1 MNGIALG
8 LAGCSVIMRERLKL
22 RGSPLKKMTS
32 HPATGWRE
40 IAQAVLKAEA
50 QALATAA
57 ARLDHNLTKT
67 VELLLAHDGKVVVSG
82 IGKSGHIGQKIA
94 ATLASTGTPAVFLH
108 AAEAVHG
115 DLGIYTPG
123 DPSIL
128 ISKSG
133 STAELLRLIPVLRQF
148 QSPLIVIVGNLNSPM
163 AQQADV
169 VLDARV
175 EKEADPLNLAPTC
188 STTVALALGDALA
201 VALMLARRF
210 TDQDFA
216 RYHPAGQ
223 LGRALWLKVADV
235 MHQPEAVA
243 WVKPDMPLRQ
253 VIIAM
258 SQRPLGAACV
268 VDDAFQLLGIITD
281 GDLRRALLTHEDI
294 RLLQAAGCMT
304 RQPTTITPE
313 ASLKEAARLM
323 EDRPSQ
329 ISVLPVVDS
338 RSQRCLG
345 LIRIHD
351 IYQPELI

>member
-1 MNGIALG
+1 MPSSLPT
-8 LAGCSVIMRERLKL
+8 KDW
-22 RGSPLKKMTS
+22 
-32 HPATGWRE
+32 HE
-40 IAQAVLKAEA
+40 IARSVLAAEA
-50 QALATAA
+50 QALTAAA
-57 ARLDHNLTKT
+57 ARLDHNLTKA
-67 VELLLAHDGKVVVSG
+67 VELLLNHVGKVVVSG

-133 STAELLRLIPVLRQF
+133 STAELLRLVPVLRQF
-148 QSPLIVIVGNLNSPM
+148 QSPLIAILGNLNAPL
-163 AQQADV
+163 ARQADV
-169 VLDARV
+169 VLDGRV
-175 EKEADPLNLAPTC
+175 DREADPLNLAPTC

-201 VALMLARRF
+201 VALMMARRF
-210 TDQDFA
+210 TDRDFA

-223 LGRALWLKVADV
+223 LGRTLWLKVADV
-235 MHQPEAVA
+235 MHQNEAVA
-243 WVKPDMPLRQ
+243 WVKPDTPLRQ

-258 SQRPLGAACV
+258 TQRPLGAACV
-268 VDDAFQLLGIITD
+268 VDEDSRLLGIITD

-294 RLLQAAGCMT
+294 RRLQARDCMT

-313 ASLKEAARLM
+313 ASLKEATRLM

-338 RSQRCLG
+338 RSQQCRG
-345 LIRIHD
+345 LIRLHD
-351 IYQPELI
+351 IYQSELT

>member
-1 MNGIALG
+1 VRSSLKNKTQPAAEWRDIAH
-8 LAGCSVIMRERLKL
+8 
-22 RGSPLKKMTS
+22 T
-32 HPATGWRE
+32 
-40 IAQAVLKAEA
+40 VLKSEA
-50 QALATAA
+50 QALAAAA
-57 ARLDHNLTKT
+57 ARLDHNLTKA
-67 VELLLAHDGKVVVSG
+67 VELLLTNEGKVVVSG

-123 DPSIL
+123 DPSLL

-133 STAELLRLIPVLRQF
+133 STAELLRLIPILRQF
-148 QSPLIVIVGNLNSPM
+148 QSPLIAILGNLNSPM
-163 AQQADV
+163 AKQADV

-201 VALMLARRF
+201 VALMMARRF

-223 LGRALWLKVADV
+223 LGRNLWLKVADV
-235 MHQPEAVA
+235 MHQNEAVA
-243 WVKPDMPLRQ
+243 WVKPDTPLRQ

-268 VDDAFQLLGIITD
+268 VDAEFRLLGIITD

-294 RLLQAAGCMT
+294 RLLQADDCMMQ
-304 RQPTTITPE
+304 QPTTITPE
-313 ASLKEAARLM
+313 ASLKDAARLM

-329 ISVLPVVDS
+329 ISVLPVVDG
-338 RSQRCLG
+338 RSHRCLG

-351 IYQPELI
+351 IYQPELT

>member
-1 MNGIALG
+1 MLNLN
-8 LAGCSVIMRERLKL
+8 RENLTKD
-22 RGSPLKKMTS
+22 
-32 HPATGWRE
+32 WRE
-40 IAQAVLKAEA
+40 IGKAVLDAEA
-50 QALATAA
+50 QALAAVA
-57 ARLDHNLTKT
+57 ARLDHHWTQA
-67 VELLLAHDGKVVVSG
+67 VELLLRHEGKVVVSG

-148 QSPLIVIVGNLNSPM
+148 RSPLIAILGNLNSPM
-163 AQQADV
+163 AQLADV

-175 EKEADPLNLAPTC
+175 AREADPLNLAPTC

-201 VALMLARRF
+201 VALMMARRF
-210 TDQDFA
+210 TPQDFA

-223 LGRALWLKVADV
+223 LGRTLWLKVADV
-235 MHQPEAVA
+235 MHQNDAVA
-243 WVKPDMPLRQ
+243 WVKPDTPLRQ

-258 SQRPLGAACV
+258 SERPLGAACV
-268 VDDAFQLLGIITD
+268 VDDDSLLLGIVTD

-294 RLLQAAGCMT
+294 RLLHAADCMT
-304 RQPTTITPE
+304 RQPVTTNPE
-313 ASLKEAARLM
+313 ASLKEASRLM

-329 ISVLPVVDS
+329 IAVLPVVDS
-338 RSQRCLG
+338 RNRRCLG
-345 LIRIHD
+345 LIRLHD

>member
-1 MNGIALG
+1 MLNKFPSI
-8 LAGCSVIMRERLKL
+8 
-22 RGSPLKKMTS
+22 SPTMD
-32 HPATGWRE
+32 WRE
-40 IAQAVLKAEA
+40 IARTVLEDEA
-50 QALATAA
+50 RALAEVAG
-57 ARLDHNLTKT
+57 RLDHSLNEA
-67 VELLLAHDGKVVVSG
+67 VNVLLQHEGKVVVSG

-133 STAELLRLIPVLRQF
+133 STAELLRLIPILRQF
-148 QSPLIVIVGNLNSPM
+148 HSPLIVIVGNLNAPM
-163 AQQADV
+163 AKQADV

-188 STTVALALGDALA
+188 STTAALALGDALA
-201 VALMLARRF
+201 VALMQARSF
-210 TDQDFA
+210 TDKDFA

-223 LGRALWLKVADV
+223 LGRSLWLKVADV
-235 MHQPEAVA
+235 MHRDEAVA
-243 WVKPDMPLRQ
+243 WVKSDTPLRQ

-268 VDDAFQLLGIITD
+268 VDEAQLLLGIITD
-281 GDLRRALLTHEDI
+281 GDLRRVLLTHEDI
-294 RLLQAAGCMT
+294 RGLLAAECMT
-304 RQPTTITPE
+304 RQPVTISPQ
-313 ASLKEAARLM
+313 ASLKEATRLM

-329 ISVLPVVDS
+329 ISILPVVDPQN
-338 RSQRCLG
+338 QRCLG
-345 LIRIHD
+345 VIRIHD

>member
-1 MNGIALG
+1 VNQT
-8 LAGCSVIMRERLKL
+8 
-22 RGSPLKKMTS
+22 PLTKD
-32 HPATGWRE
+32 WRE
-40 IAQAVLKAEA
+40 IAQAVLNLEA
-50 QALATAA
+50 QALAAVA
-57 ARLDHNLTKT
+57 DRLDHNLTKA

-148 QSPLIVIVGNLNSPM
+148 RSPLIAIVGNLNAPM
-163 AQQADV
+163 AKQADV

-175 EKEADPLNLAPTC
+175 DREADPLNLAPTC
-188 STTVALALGDALA
+188 STTAALGLGDALA
-201 VALMLARRF
+201 VALMMARRF
-210 TDQDFA
+210 TDRDFA

-223 LGRALWLKVADV
+223 LGRNLWLKVADV
-235 MHQPEAVA
+235 MHENDAVA
-243 WVKPDMPLRQ
+243 WVKPDTPLRQ

-268 VDDAFQLLGIITD
+268 VDEAFRLLGIITD

-294 RLLQAAGCMT
+294 RLLQAADCMM
-304 RQPTTITPE
+304 RQPITITPE
-313 ASLKEAARLM
+313 ASLRDATRLM

-338 RSQRCLG
+338 HHQRCLG

>member
-1 MNGIALG
+1 MP
-8 LAGCSVIMRERLKL
+8 S
-22 RGSPLKKMTS
+22 SPLGKD
-32 HPATGWRE
+32 WRE
-40 IAQAVLKAEA
+40 IARAVLETEA
-50 QALATAA
+50 QALMAVAG
-57 ARLDHNLTKT
+57 RLDDNLTKA
-67 VELLLAHDGKVVVSG
+67 VELLLAHKGKVVVSG
-82 IGKSGHIGQKIA
+82 IGKSGHVGQKIA

-148 QSPLIVIVGNLNSPM
+148 RSPLIAILGNLNAPM
-163 AQQADV
+163 AKQADV
-169 VLDARV
+169 ILDARV
-175 EKEADPLNLAPTC
+175 EREADPLNLAPTC
-188 STTVALALGDALA
+188 STIVALGLGDALA
-201 VALMLARRF
+201 VALMMARRF

-223 LGRALWLKVADV
+223 LGRTLWLKVADV
-235 MHQPEAVA
+235 MHQNDAVA
-243 WVKPDMPLRQ
+243 WVKPETPLRQ

-268 VDDAFQLLGIITD
+268 VNELFQLLGIITD
-281 GDLRRALLTHEDI
+281 GDVRRVLLTHEDI
-294 RLLQAAGCMT
+294 RHLHAADCMT
-304 RQPTTITPE
+304 RRPTTISPE
-313 ASLKEAARLM
+313 ASLKEATRLM

-338 RSQRCLG
+338 RNQRCLG

>member
-1 MNGIALG
+1 MGSRDTMNSLPLEKTPAMSPEEWPQIA
-8 LAGCSVIMRERLKL
+8 RK
-22 RGSPLKKMTS
+22 
-32 HPATGWRE
+32 
-40 IAQAVLKAEA
+40 VLELEA
-50 QALATAA
+50 QALAAAA
-57 ARLDHNLTKT
+57 ARLDHHLTKA
-67 VELLLAHDGKVVVSG
+67 VELLLAHAGKVVVSG

-148 QSPLIVIVGNLNSPM
+148 RSPLIAIVGNLNSPM
-163 AQQADV
+163 AKQADV
-169 VLDARV
+169 TLDARV
-175 EKEADPLNLAPTC
+175 DREADPLNLAPTC

-210 TDQDFA
+210 TDQDYA

-223 LGRALWLKVADV
+223 LGRNLWLKVADV
-235 MHQPEAVA
+235 MHQDEAVA
-243 WVKPDMPLRQ
+243 WVKPDTPLRQ

-258 SQRPLGAACV
+258 SQLPLGAACV
-268 VDDAFQLLGIITD
+268 VDESFHLLGIITD
-281 GDLRRALLTHEDI
+281 GDLRRVLLTHDDI
-294 RLLQAAGCMT
+294 RLLCAADCMT
-304 RQPTTITPE
+304 RQPITINPE
-313 ASLKEAARLM
+313 VSLRDATRLM

-329 ISVLPVVDS
+329 ISVLPVVDGP
-338 RSQRCLG
+338 SQRCLG

>member
-1 MNGIALG
+1 MPGA
-8 LAGCSVIMRERLKL
+8 RLD
-22 RGSPLKKMTS
+22 KMPS
-32 HPATGWRE
+32 ASPATDWRE
-40 IAQAVLKAEA
+40 IAQAVLEAEA
-50 QALATAA
+50 RALTAVA
-57 ARLDHNLTKT
+57 ARLDHNLTT
-67 VELLLAHDGKVVVSG
+67 AVELLLKHAGKVVVSG

-123 DPSIL
+123 DPSLL

-133 STAELLRLIPVLRQF
+133 STAELLRLIPILRQF
-148 QSPLIVIVGNLNSPM
+148 RSPLIAILGNLKSPM

-169 VLDARV
+169 TLDAGVAR
-175 EKEADPLNLAPTC
+175 EADPLNLAPTC
-188 STTVALALGDALA
+188 STTAALALGDALA
-201 VALMLARRF
+201 VALMMARRF
-210 TDQDFA
+210 THQDFA

-223 LGRALWLKVADV
+223 LGRNLWLKVADV
-235 MHQPEAVA
+235 MHQNDAVA
-243 WVKPDMPLRQ
+243 WVKPDTPLRQ

-268 VDDAFQLLGIITD
+268 VDEDYRLLGIVTD
-281 GDLRRALLTHEDI
+281 GDLRRVLLTHEDI
-294 RLLQAAGCMT
+294 RALHAGDGMT
-304 RQPTTITPE
+304 RQPVSISPE
-313 ASLKEAARLM
+313 ASLREAARLM

-338 RSQRCLG
+338 RSHRCLG

>member
-1 MNGIALG
+1 
-8 LAGCSVIMRERLKL
+8 L
-22 RGSPLKKMTS
+22 RGAPLKKMPS
-32 HPATGWRE
+32 LPAAKDWRA
-40 IAQAVLKAEA
+40 IAQAVLERESR
-50 QALATAA
+50 ALATAA
-57 ARLDHNLTKT
+57 TRLNDNLTRA
-67 VELLLAHDGKVVVSG
+67 VEVLLKHEGKVVVSG

-94 ATLASTGTPAVFLH
+94 ATLASTGTAAVFLH

-148 QSPLIVIVGNLNSPM
+148 RSPLIAILGNLNSPM

-175 EKEADPLNLAPTC
+175 EKEADPLNLVPTC
-188 STTVALALGDALA
+188 STSVALALGDAMA
-201 VALMLARRF
+201 VALMMARRF
-210 TDQDFA
+210 SQQDFA
-216 RYHPAGQ
+216 LYHPSGQ
-223 LGRALWLKVADV
+223 LGRTLWLKVADV
-235 MHQPEAVA
+235 MHQNEAVA
-243 WVKPDMPLRQ
+243 WVKPDTPLRQ

-268 VDDAFQLLGIITD
+268 VDEDFLLLGIITD

-294 RLLQAAGCMT
+294 RLLHAADCMT
-304 RQPTTITPE
+304 RQPVTINPE
-313 ASLKEAARLM
+313 ASLREASRLM

-329 ISVLPVVDS
+329 ISVLPVVDP
-338 RSQRCLG
+338 RHHRCLG

>member
-1 MNGIALG
+1 MSNLPP
-8 LAGCSVIMRERLKL
+8 SKD
-22 RGSPLKKMTS
+22 
-32 HPATGWRE
+32 WRE
-40 IAQAVLKAEA
+40 IAQAVMEAEA
-50 QALATAA
+50 QALAAAA
-57 ARLDHNLTKT
+57 ARLDTHLTKA
-67 VELLLAHDGKVVVSG
+67 VEMLLSHAGKVVVSG

-148 QSPLIVIVGNLNSPM
+148 QSPLIAIVGNLNSPM
-163 AQQADV
+163 AKQADV
-169 VLDARV
+169 ILDARV
-175 EKEADPLNLAPTC
+175 DREADPLNLAPTC

-223 LGRALWLKVADV
+223 LGRNLWLKVADV
-235 MHQPEAVA
+235 MHQNDAVA
-243 WVKPDMPLRQ
+243 WVNPETPLRQ

-268 VDDAFQLLGIITD
+268 VDGDFRLLGIITD
-281 GDLRRALLTHEDI
+281 GDLRRALLDHEDI
-294 RLLQAAGCMT
+294 RLLRAGDCMT
-304 RQPTTITPE
+304 RQPATITPE
-313 ASLKEAARLM
+313 ASLGEATRLM
-323 EDRPSQ
+323 EDRVSQ
-329 ISVLPVVDS
+329 ISVLPVVDTP
-338 RSQRCLG
+338 RQRCLG

>member
-1 MNGIALG
+1 LNALS
-8 LAGCSVIMRERLKL
+8 LHI
-22 RGSPLKKMTS
+22 SPNNSTED
-32 HPATGWRE
+32 WRQ
-40 IAQAVLKAEA
+40 IAQAVLKVEA
-50 QALATAA
+50 QALNEAA
-57 ARLDHNLTKT
+57 ARLDHNLAEA
-67 VELLLAHDGKVVVSG
+67 VELLLKHEGKVVVSG

-94 ATLASTGTPAVFLH
+94 STLASTGTPAVFLH

-133 STAELLRLIPVLRQF
+133 STAELLRLIPILRQF
-148 QSPLIVIVGNLNSPM
+148 RSPLIAIVGNLNSPM
-163 AQQADV
+163 AKQADII
-169 VLDARV
+169 LDARV
-175 EKEADPLNLAPTC
+175 DREADPLNLAPTC
-188 STTVALALGDALA
+188 STTLALALGDALA
-201 VALMLARRF
+201 VALMMARRF

-223 LGRALWLKVADV
+223 LGRNLWLKVADV
-235 MHQPEAVA
+235 MHQNDTVA
-243 WVKPDMPLRQ
+243 WVKPDTPLRQ

-268 VDDAFQLLGIITD
+268 VDEEFQLLGIITD
-281 GDLRRALLTHEDI
+281 GDLRRALLNHEDI
-294 RLLQAAGCMT
+294 RLLHAADCMM
-304 RQPTTITPE
+304 RQPITITPG
-313 ASLKEAARLM
+313 ASLRDATRLM

-338 RSQRCLG
+338 QSQRCLG

>member
-1 MNGIALG
+1 MT
-8 LAGCSVIMRERLKL
+8 E
-22 RGSPLKKMTS
+22 LKKMLS
-32 HPATGWRE
+32 RSSATDWQK
-40 IAQAVLKAEA
+40 IARQVLEAEV
-50 QALATAA
+50 QALAAA
-57 ARLDHNLTKT
+57 ATRLDHHMTRA
-67 VELLLAHDGKVVVSG
+67 VELLLKHQGKVVVSG

-133 STAELLRLIPVLRQF
+133 STAELLRLIPILRQF
-148 QSPLIVIVGNLNSPM
+148 QSPLIAILGNLNSPM
-163 AQQADV
+163 AKQADII
-169 VLDARV
+169 LDARV

-201 VALMLARRF
+201 VALMQARSF

-223 LGRALWLKVADV
+223 LGRHLWLKVADV
-235 MHQPEAVA
+235 MHQNDAVA
-243 WVKPDMPLRQ
+243 WVKSDTPLRQ

-258 SQRPLGAACV
+258 SQHPLGAACV
-268 VDDAFQLLGIITD
+268 VDEDFLLQGIITD
-281 GDLRRALLTHEDI
+281 GDVRRVLLTHEDI
-294 RLLQAAGCMT
+294 RPLHAADCMV
-304 RQPTTITPE
+304 RQPVTINPE
-313 ASLKEAARLM
+313 ADLKEAARLM

-338 RSQRCLG
+338 LSQRCLG

-351 IYQPELI
+351 IYQPDLM

>member
-1 MNGIALG
+1 VYN
-8 LAGCSVIMRERLKL
+8 SVKVVKL
-22 RGSPLKKMTS
+22 NLNQNSPTRD
-32 HPATGWRE
+32 WRE
-40 IAQAVLKAEA
+40 IARAVLQAEA
-50 QALATAA
+50 QALAAVA
-57 ARLDHNLTKT
+57 DRLDHNLTKA
-67 VELLLAHDGKVVVSG
+67 VELLLKHAGKVVVSG

-148 QSPLIVIVGNLNSPM
+148 QSPLIAIVGNLNSPM
-163 AQQADV
+163 AKQADV

-175 EKEADPLNLAPTC
+175 DREADPLNLAPTC

-201 VALMLARRF
+201 VALMMARRF

-223 LGRALWLKVADV
+223 LGRNLWLKVADV
-235 MHQPEAVA
+235 MHENNAVA
-243 WVKPDMPLRQ
+243 WVKPETPLRQ

-258 SQRPLGAACV
+258 SQRPLVAACV
-268 VDDAFQLLGIITD
+268 VDDEFQLLGIITD
-281 GDLRRALLTHEDI
+281 GDLRRALLAHEDI
-294 RLLQAAGCMT
+294 RLLHAADCMM
-304 RQPTTITPE
+304 RQPTTINPE
-313 ASLKEAARLM
+313 ASLRDATRLM

-329 ISVLPVVDS
+329 ISVLPVVDLRS
-338 RSQRCLG
+338 RRCLG

>member
-1 MNGIALG
+1 MAKNFSQKYSEKDWRAIA
-8 LAGCSVIMRERLKL
+8 R
-22 RGSPLKKMTS
+22 
-32 HPATGWRE
+32 
-40 IAQAVLKAEA
+40 AVLENEAKALVEV
-50 QALATAA
+50 A
-57 ARLDHNLTKT
+57 ARLDQSWNDAID
-67 VELLLAHDGKVVVSG
+67 LLLKHQGKVVVSG

-133 STAELLRLIPVLRQF
+133 STAELLRLIPILRQF
-148 QSPLIVIVGNLNSPM
+148 RSPLIAIVGNLNSPI
-163 AQQADV
+163 AKQADV

-175 EKEADPLNLAPTC
+175 DREADPLNLAPTS
-188 STTVALALGDALA
+188 STAVALALGDALA
-201 VALMLARRF
+201 VVLMQVRRF

-216 RYHPAGQ
+216 RFHPAGQ
-223 LGRALWLKVADV
+223 LGRNLWLKVADV
-235 MHQPEAVA
+235 MHQDEAVA
-243 WVKPDMPLRQ
+243 WVKPNTPLRQ

-268 VDDAFQLLGIITD
+268 VDQNFLLLGIITD
-281 GDLRRALLTHEDI
+281 GDLRRALLSHEDI
-294 RLLQAAGCMT
+294 RGLQASECMT
-304 RQPTTITPE
+304 HQPATIAPQ
-313 ASLKEAARLM
+313 ASLKEATRLM

-329 ISVLPVVDS
+329 ISVLPVVDPS
-338 RSQRCLG
+338 SQRCLG

>member
-1 MNGIALG
+1 
-8 LAGCSVIMRERLKL
+8 
-22 RGSPLKKMTS
+22 MTTNPS
-32 HPATGWRE
+32 EDWRE
-40 IAQAVLKAEA
+40 IAQTVLEVEA
-50 QALATAA
+50 QALAAA
-57 ARLDHNLTKT
+57 AKRLDHDMTKA
-67 VELLLAHDGKVVVSG
+67 VELLLKHKGKVVVSG

-94 ATLASTGTPAVFLH
+94 ATLASTGMPAVFLH

-133 STAELLRLIPVLRQF
+133 STAELLRLIPILRQF
-148 QSPLIVIVGNLNSPM
+148 RSPLIAIVGNLNSPM
-163 AQQADV
+163 AKQADV

-175 EKEADPLNLAPTC
+175 EREADFLNLAPTC

-201 VALMLARRF
+201 VALMMARRF

-223 LGRALWLKVADV
+223 LGRNLWLKVIDV
-235 MHQPEAVA
+235 MHRNDAVA
-243 WVKPDMPLRQ
+243 WVKPETTLRQ

-258 SQRPLGAACV
+258 SERPLGAACV
-268 VDDAFQLLGIITD
+268 VDENFLLLGIITD
-281 GDLRRALLTHEDI
+281 GDLRRVLLTHEDI
-294 RLLQAAGCMT
+294 RELRAAECMT
-304 RQPTTITPE
+304 RQPITTTPE
-313 ASLKEAARLM
+313 ATLKEATRLM

-329 ISVLPVVDS
+329 VSVLPVVDA
-338 RSQRCLG
+338 RNQCCLG

-351 IYQPELI
+351 IYQPELT

>member
-1 MNGIALG
+1 MPS
-8 LAGCSVIMRERLKL
+8 LATAKD
-22 RGSPLKKMTS
+22 
-32 HPATGWRE
+32 WRE
-40 IAQAVLKAEA
+40 IAQAVLEVEA

-57 ARLDHNLTKT
+57 TRLNDNLMRALEVVLKH
-67 VELLLAHDGKVVVSG
+67 EGKVVVSG

-128 ISKSG
+128 ISKGG
-133 STAELLRLIPVLRQF
+133 STAELLRLIPILRQF
-148 QSPLIVIVGNLNSPM
+148 QSPLIAILGNLNSPM

-175 EKEADPLNLAPTC
+175 EREADPLNLAPTC

-201 VALMLARRF
+201 VALMMARRF
-210 TDQDFA
+210 TPQDFA

-223 LGRALWLKVADV
+223 LGRTLWLKVADV
-235 MHQPEAVA
+235 MHQNEAVA
-243 WVKPDMPLRQ
+243 WVKADTPLRQ

-268 VDDAFQLLGIITD
+268 VDEDFHLLGIITD

-294 RLLQAAGCMT
+294 RLLHAADCMT
-304 RQPTTITPE
+304 RQPVTIPPE
-313 ASLKEAARLM
+313 ASLREATRLM

-338 RSQRCLG
+338 QNHSCLG

>member
-1 MNGIALG
+1 M
-8 LAGCSVIMRERLKL
+8 LKNFPKN
-22 RGSPLKKMTS
+22 S
-32 HPATGWRE
+32 PATDWRE
-40 IAQAVLKAEA
+40 IARAVLENEA
-50 QALATAA
+50 GALAAVA
-57 ARLDHNLTKT
+57 ARLDHHWNEA
-67 VELLLAHDGKVVVSG
+67 VELLLGHQGKVVVSG
-82 IGKSGHIGQKIA
+82 IGKSGHVGQKIA

-133 STAELLRLIPVLRQF
+133 STAELLRLIPILRQF
-148 QSPLIVIVGNLNSPM
+148 RSPLIAIVGNLNSPM
-163 AQQADV
+163 AKKADV

-175 EKEADPLNLAPTC
+175 DREADPLNLAPTC

-201 VALMLARRF
+201 VALMQARRF

-223 LGRALWLKVADV
+223 LGRNLWLKVADV
-235 MHQPEAVA
+235 MHQDEAVA
-243 WVKPDMPLRQ
+243 WVKPETPLRQ

-258 SQRPLGAACV
+258 SQHPLGAACV
-268 VDDAFQLLGIITD
+268 VDQDRLLLGIITD
-281 GDLRRALLTHEDI
+281 GDLRRVLLTHEDI
-294 RLLQAAGCMT
+294 RGLEAAQCMT
-304 RQPTTITPE
+304 RQPTTIGPQ
-313 ASLKEAARLM
+313 ASLKEATRLM
-323 EDRPSQ
+323 EDRTSQ
-329 ISVLPVVDS
+329 ISVLPVVDPL
-338 RSQRCLG
+338 SQRCLG

>member
-1 MNGIALG
+1 M
-8 LAGCSVIMRERLKL
+8 
-22 RGSPLKKMTS
+22 LKKFPTNS
-32 HPATGWRE
+32 PTPDWLE
-40 IAQAVLKAEA
+40 IARAVLENEA
-50 QALATAA
+50 KALAAVA
-57 ARLDHNLTKT
+57 ARLNHSLTEA
-67 VELLLAHDGKVVVSG
+67 VELLLRHAGKVVVSG

-133 STAELLRLIPVLRQF
+133 STAELLRLIPILRQF
-148 QSPLIVIVGNLNSPM
+148 RSPLIAIVGNLNAPM
-163 AQQADV
+163 AKQADV

-175 EKEADPLNLAPTC
+175 EREADPLNLAPTC
-188 STTVALALGDALA
+188 STIAALALGDALA
-201 VALMLARRF
+201 VALMQARRF

-216 RYHPAGQ
+216 RFHPAGQ
-223 LGRALWLKVADV
+223 LGRNLWLKVADV
-235 MHQPEAVA
+235 MHQDEAVA
-243 WVKPDMPLRQ
+243 WVEPETPLRQ

-258 SQRPLGAACV
+258 SQHPLGAACV
-268 VDDAFQLLGIITD
+268 VDKEHLLRGIVTD
-281 GDLRRALLTHEDI
+281 GDLRRVLLTHEEI
-294 RLLQAAGCMT
+294 KGLRAAECMT
-304 RQPTTITPE
+304 RQPTTISPQ
-313 ASLKEAARLM
+313 ASLKEATRLM

-329 ISVLPVVDS
+329 ISVLPVVDPL
-338 RSQRCLG
+338 SQRCLG

>member
-1 MNGIALG
+1 LPGSQRKTIA
-8 LAGCSVIMRERLKL
+8 ASQIAKD
-22 RGSPLKKMTS
+22 
-32 HPATGWRE
+32 WRE
-40 IAQAVLKAEA
+40 IAQAVLETEA
-50 QALATAA
+50 QALVAVAG
-57 ARLDHNLTKT
+57 RLDDNLTKA
-67 VELLLAHDGKVVVSG
+67 VELLLAHKGKVVVSG
-82 IGKSGHIGQKIA
+82 IGKSGHVGQKIA

-148 QSPLIVIVGNLNSPM
+148 RSPLIAIVGNLNAPM
-163 AQQADV
+163 AKQADV
-169 VLDARV
+169 ILDARV
-175 EKEADPLNLAPTC
+175 EREADPLNLAPTC
-188 STTVALALGDALA
+188 STTVALGLGDALA
-201 VALMLARRF
+201 VALMMARRF

-223 LGRALWLKVADV
+223 LGRTLWLKVAEV
-235 MHQPEAVA
+235 MHQNEAVA
-243 WVKPDMPLRQ
+243 WVAPETPLRQ

-268 VDDAFQLLGIITD
+268 VNEEFQLLGIITD
-281 GDLRRALLTHEDI
+281 GDVRRVLLKHEDI
-294 RLLQAAGCMT
+294 RHLQAADCMT
-304 RQPTTITPE
+304 RRPTTIAPE
-313 ASLKEAARLM
+313 ASLKEASRLM

-338 RSQRCLG
+338 RNQRCLG

>member
-1 MNGIALG
+1 MPS
-8 LAGCSVIMRERLKL
+8 LATAKD
-22 RGSPLKKMTS
+22 
-32 HPATGWRE
+32 WRE
-40 IAQAVLKAEA
+40 IAQAVLEVEA

-57 ARLDHNLTKT
+57 TRLNDNLMRAVVVVLKH
-67 VELLLAHDGKVVVSG
+67 EGKVVVSG
-82 IGKSGHIGQKIA
+82 IGKSGLIGQKIA

-128 ISKSG
+128 ISKGG
-133 STAELLRLIPVLRQF
+133 STAELLRLIPILRQF
-148 QSPLIVIVGNLNSPM
+148 QSPLIAILGNLNSPM

-175 EKEADPLNLAPTC
+175 EREADPLNLAPTC

-201 VALMLARRF
+201 VALMMARRF
-210 TDQDFA
+210 TPQDFA

-223 LGRALWLKVADV
+223 LGRTLWLKVADV
-235 MHQPEAVA
+235 MHQNEAVA
-243 WVKPDMPLRQ
+243 WVKADTPLRQ

-268 VDDAFQLLGIITD
+268 VDEDFHLLGIITD

-294 RLLQAAGCMT
+294 RLLHAADCMT
-304 RQPTTITPE
+304 RQPVTIPPE
-313 ASLKEAARLM
+313 ASLREATRLM

-338 RSQRCLG
+338 QNHSCLG

>member
-1 MNGIALG
+1 MDQ
-8 LAGCSVIMRERLKL
+8 STPTKD
-22 RGSPLKKMTS
+22 
-32 HPATGWRE
+32 WRE
-40 IAQAVLKAEA
+40 IAQAVLKVEA
-50 QALATAA
+50 QALAAA
-57 ARLDHNLTKT
+57 ADRLDHNLTKA

-148 QSPLIVIVGNLNSPM
+148 RSPLIAIVGNLNSPM
-163 AQQADV
+163 AKQADV

-175 EKEADPLNLAPTC
+175 EREADPLNLAPTC

-201 VALMLARRF
+201 VALMMARRF

-223 LGRALWLKVADV
+223 LGRNLWLKVADV
-235 MHQPEAVA
+235 MHENDAVA
-243 WVKPDMPLRQ
+243 WVKPETPLRQ

-258 SQRPLGAACV
+258 SERPLGAACV
-268 VDDAFQLLGIITD
+268 VDEAVSVA
-281 GDLRRALLTHEDI
+281 GDHHRR
-294 RLLQAAGCMT
+294 
-304 RQPTTITPE
+304 
-313 ASLKEAARLM
+313 
-323 EDRPSQ
+323 
-329 ISVLPVVDS
+329 
-338 RSQRCLG
+338 
-345 LIRIHD
+345 
-351 IYQPELI
+351 